1 MKEDFLMIEKNQTWM
16 LINKPRNKNIVGVK
30 WIYRTNLN
38 LDGSIN
44 KLNTKLHSTVSYF
57 LDTYALVPRLDT
69 IRLLLALAAQKT
81 KVYILEKALYG
92 LKQALRAWY
101 SRIDDPLLRLRFKK
115 TLNEVTLDTKVIDN
129 NGYLVVS

>member
-16 LINKPRNKNIVGVK
+16 LINKPSNKNIVGVK

-57 LDTYALVPRLDT
+57 LETYALVPRLDT
-69 IRLLLALAAQKT
+69 IRLVLALAAQK
-81 KVYILEKALYG
+81 
-92 LKQALRAWY
+92 
-101 SRIDDPLLRLRFKK
+101 S
-115 TLNEVTLDTKVIDN
+115 
-129 NGYLVVS
+129 